1 MNKNTLI
8 IGLLFIFSSIS
19 FAQENVEAQPSE
31 LEKLIINI
39 QSKVDVEKR
48 FDFSRANSKEKQLAD
63 LKKINKKLESDL
75 KAAEDLSTRLIDQF
89 DKNEKTL
96 SELEEKLTLKL
107 GNLGEMFGVVKQVSG
122 QTRGEFKNSITNIDN
137 PDRDQFLKNLAESKK
152 LPDLSDISSL
162 WVELVKEI
170 RNAESIKVFNT
181 NVVSADGTNNELEI
195 LRIGTFSITHEGM
208 FLKHLVDTN
217 QVEFLPSQPTG
228 VSKRKLKSLQNENE
242 GTFVID
248 IDPTRGAILDKLIQK
263 KTFFQRISDGG
274 LVGYVIILLGLA
286 GVALAGERI
295 YVLKN
300 VLDSIKKQE
309 ESDTVDSNNLL
320 GMLIET
326 AKANINE
333 SLDSLEL
340 ILDEKVQS
348 ITPTIEVRVKA
359 IKLIATVAPLL
370 GLLGTVIGMIE
381 TFQAIT
387 LFGTGD
393 PKLMAGGIS
402 QALVT
407 TMLGL
412 IVAAPLLFMHSYAEN
427 YSKTIISFLEE
438 KASGIVANK
447 TKKMITDIFKTYS
460 NFIYQGGPVVFI
472 LFLISI
478 YLFVLIFAKFK
489 YLFFDISEVQDQYK
503 KRLSEINNDEFY
515 LLNLSS
521 LKCDYRNII
530 NKDFF
535 IIQTLIALCPVLG
548 LLGTVT
554 GMIEVFDVVSFFG
567 TGNAR
572 ALASGIT
579 KATLPTMTGMA
590 ISIVG
595 LLTYTVLNSKS
606 QSIISEL

>member
-1 MNKNTLI
+1 MKKNILL
-8 IGLLFIFSSIS
+8 IGLLFIVSSTS
-19 FAQENVEAQPSE
+19 FAQEEVEVQPSE

-48 FDFSRANSKEKQLAD
+48 FDFSRANSKEKQLTD

-137 PDRDQFLKNLAESKK
+137 PDRDLFLKNLAESKK
-152 LPDLSDISSL
+152 LPDLADISAL

-181 NVVSADGTNNELEI
+181 NVVSADGANEQLEI

-217 QVEFLPSQPTG
+217 QVEFLPSQPSG
-228 VSKRKLKSLQNENE
+228 VSKRKLKSLQNEKE

-263 KTFFQRISDGG
+263 KTFFQRIADGG

-295 YVLKN
+295 YVLRN
-300 VLDSIKKQE
+300 VLESIKKQE
-309 ESDTVDSNNLL
+309 ESDVVDDNNLL
-320 GMLIET
+320 GMLIKT
-326 AKANINE
+326 AKENINE

-447 TKKMITDIFKTYS
+447 TKKW
-460 NFIYQGGPVVFI
+460 
-472 LFLISI
+472 
-478 YLFVLIFAKFK
+478 
-489 YLFFDISEVQDQYK
+489 
-503 KRLSEINNDEFY
+503 
-515 LLNLSS
+515 
-521 LKCDYRNII
+521 
-530 NKDFF
+530 
-535 IIQTLIALCPVLG
+535 
-548 LLGTVT
+548 
-554 GMIEVFDVVSFFG
+554 
-567 TGNAR
+567 
-572 ALASGIT
+572 
-579 KATLPTMTGMA
+579 
-590 ISIVG
+590 
-595 LLTYTVLNSKS
+595 
-606 QSIISEL
+606 

>member
-1 MNKNTLI
+1 MNKNILI
-8 IGLLFIFSSIS
+8 IGFLFIFSSIS
-19 FAQENVEAQPSE
+19 FAQEGVEVEPSE

-447 TKKMITDIFKTYS
+447 TKK
-460 NFIYQGGPVVFI
+460 
-472 LFLISI
+472 
-478 YLFVLIFAKFK
+478 
-489 YLFFDISEVQDQYK
+489 
-503 KRLSEINNDEFY
+503 
-515 LLNLSS
+515 
-521 LKCDYRNII
+521 
-530 NKDFF
+530 
-535 IIQTLIALCPVLG
+535 
-548 LLGTVT
+548 
-554 GMIEVFDVVSFFG
+554 
-567 TGNAR
+567 
-572 ALASGIT
+572 
-579 KATLPTMTGMA
+579 
-590 ISIVG
+590 
-595 LLTYTVLNSKS
+595 
-606 QSIISEL
+606 

>member
-1 MNKNTLI
+1 MKKNILL
-8 IGLLFIFSSIS
+8 IGLLFIVSSTS
-19 FAQENVEAQPSE
+19 FAQEEVEVQPSE

-48 FDFSRANSKEKQLAD
+48 FDFSRANSKEKQLTD

-137 PDRDQFLKNLAESKK
+137 PDRDLFLKNLAESKK
-152 LPDLSDISSL
+152 LPDLADISAL

-181 NVVSADGTNNELEI
+181 NVVSADGANEQLEI

-217 QVEFLPSQPTG
+217 QVEFLPSQPSG
-228 VSKRKLKSLQNENE
+228 VSKRKLKSLQNEKE

-263 KTFFQRISDGG
+263 KTFFQRIADGG

-295 YVLKN
+295 YVLRN
-300 VLDSIKKQE
+300 VLESIKKQE
-309 ESDTVDSNNLL
+309 ESDIVDDNNLL
-320 GMLIET
+320 GMLIKT
-326 AKANINE
+326 AKENINE

-447 TKKMITDIFKTYS
+447 TKK
-460 NFIYQGGPVVFI
+460 
-472 LFLISI
+472 
-478 YLFVLIFAKFK
+478 
-489 YLFFDISEVQDQYK
+489 
-503 KRLSEINNDEFY
+503 
-515 LLNLSS
+515 
-521 LKCDYRNII
+521 
-530 NKDFF
+530 
-535 IIQTLIALCPVLG
+535 
-548 LLGTVT
+548 
-554 GMIEVFDVVSFFG
+554 
-567 TGNAR
+567 
-572 ALASGIT
+572 
-579 KATLPTMTGMA
+579 
-590 ISIVG
+590 
-595 LLTYTVLNSKS
+595 
-606 QSIISEL
+606 

>member
-1 MNKNTLI
+1 MNRNILI
-8 IGLLFIFSSIS
+8 IGFLFIFSSIS
-19 FAQENVEAQPSE
+19 FAQEGVEVEPSE

-447 TKKMITDIFKTYS
+447 TKK
-460 NFIYQGGPVVFI
+460 
-472 LFLISI
+472 
-478 YLFVLIFAKFK
+478 
-489 YLFFDISEVQDQYK
+489 
-503 KRLSEINNDEFY
+503 
-515 LLNLSS
+515 
-521 LKCDYRNII
+521 
-530 NKDFF
+530 
-535 IIQTLIALCPVLG
+535 
-548 LLGTVT
+548 
-554 GMIEVFDVVSFFG
+554 
-567 TGNAR
+567 
-572 ALASGIT
+572 
-579 KATLPTMTGMA
+579 
-590 ISIVG
+590 
-595 LLTYTVLNSKS
+595 
-606 QSIISEL
+606 

>member
-1 MNKNTLI
+1 MKKTSI
-8 IGLLFIFSSIS
+8 IFSFLLLCSNLLL
-19 FAQENVEAQPSE
+19 AQEDAPKPPSE
-31 LEKLIINI
+31 LEKLITNI
-39 QSKVDVEKR
+39 QSKIDVEKR
-48 FDFSRANSKEKQLAD
+48 FDFSRANSKEKQLSD
-63 LKKINKKLESDL
+63 LKTINSKLKKDL
-75 KAAEDLSTRLIDQF
+75 KAAEDLSAKLINQF
-89 DKNEKTL
+89 DENEKTL

-137 PDRDQFLKNLAESKK
+137 PDRDLFLKNLAESKK
-152 LPDLSDISSL
+152 LPDLSDISAL

-170 RNAESIKVFNT
+170 RNAETIKVFNT
-181 NVVSADGTNNELEI
+181 NVVSADGETKDLSI

-208 FLKHLVDTN
+208 FLKHLIDTN
-217 QVEFLPSQPTG
+217 QVEFLPSQPSG
-228 VSKRKLKSLQNENE
+228 VSKRKLKSLQNETE

-263 KTFFQRISDGG
+263 KTFFQRIADGG
-274 LVGYVIILLGLA
+274 LVGYVIILLGLGGA
-286 GVALAGERI
+286 ALASERI
-295 YVLKN
+295 YVLRN
-300 VLDSIKKQE
+300 VLTNIREQE
-309 ESDTVDSNNLL
+309 KTENVDTTNLL

-326 AKANINE
+326 ANNNINE

-340 ILDEKVQS
+340 ILDEKIQS
-348 ITPTIEVRVKA
+348 ITPTIEIRVKS

-447 TKKMITDIFKTYS
+447 VKT
-460 NFIYQGGPVVFI
+460 
-472 LFLISI
+472 
-478 YLFVLIFAKFK
+478 
-489 YLFFDISEVQDQYK
+489 
-503 KRLSEINNDEFY
+503 
-515 LLNLSS
+515 
-521 LKCDYRNII
+521 
-530 NKDFF
+530 
-535 IIQTLIALCPVLG
+535 
-548 LLGTVT
+548 
-554 GMIEVFDVVSFFG
+554 
-567 TGNAR
+567 
-572 ALASGIT
+572 
-579 KATLPTMTGMA
+579 
-590 ISIVG
+590 
-595 LLTYTVLNSKS
+595 
-606 QSIISEL
+606 

>member
-1 MNKNTLI
+1 MNKNILI
-8 IGLLFIFSSIS
+8 IGFLFIFSSIS
-19 FAQENVEAQPSE
+19 FAQEGVEVEPSE

-217 QVEFLPSQPTG
+217 QVEFLPSQPAG
-228 VSKRKLKSLQNENE
+228 VSKRKLKNLQNENE

-295 YVLKN
+295 YVLRN

-326 AKANINE
+326 AKANVNE

-447 TKKMITDIFKTYS
+447 TKK
-460 NFIYQGGPVVFI
+460 
-472 LFLISI
+472 
-478 YLFVLIFAKFK
+478 
-489 YLFFDISEVQDQYK
+489 
-503 KRLSEINNDEFY
+503 
-515 LLNLSS
+515 
-521 LKCDYRNII
+521 
-530 NKDFF
+530 
-535 IIQTLIALCPVLG
+535 
-548 LLGTVT
+548 
-554 GMIEVFDVVSFFG
+554 
-567 TGNAR
+567 
-572 ALASGIT
+572 
-579 KATLPTMTGMA
+579 
-590 ISIVG
+590 
-595 LLTYTVLNSKS
+595 
-606 QSIISEL
+606 

>member
-1 MNKNTLI
+1 MKKNILL
-8 IGLLFIFSSIS
+8 IGLLFIVSSTS
-19 FAQENVEAQPSE
+19 FAQEEVEVQPSE

-48 FDFSRANSKEKQLAD
+48 FDFSRANSKEKQLTD
-63 LKKINKKLESDL
+63 LKKINKKLKSDL

-137 PDRDQFLKNLAESKK
+137 PDRDLFLKNLAESKK
-152 LPDLSDISSL
+152 LPDLADISAL

-181 NVVSADGTNNELEI
+181 NVVSADGANEQLEI

-217 QVEFLPSQPTG
+217 QVEFLPSQPSG
-228 VSKRKLKSLQNENE
+228 VSKRKLKSLQNEKE

-263 KTFFQRISDGG
+263 KTFFQRIADGG

-295 YVLKN
+295 YVLRN
-300 VLDSIKKQE
+300 VLESIKKQE
-309 ESDTVDSNNLL
+309 ESDIVDDNNLL
-320 GMLIET
+320 GMLIKT
-326 AKANINE
+326 AKENINE

-447 TKKMITDIFKTYS
+447 TKK
-460 NFIYQGGPVVFI
+460 
-472 LFLISI
+472 
-478 YLFVLIFAKFK
+478 
-489 YLFFDISEVQDQYK
+489 
-503 KRLSEINNDEFY
+503 
-515 LLNLSS
+515 
-521 LKCDYRNII
+521 
-530 NKDFF
+530 
-535 IIQTLIALCPVLG
+535 
-548 LLGTVT
+548 
-554 GMIEVFDVVSFFG
+554 
-567 TGNAR
+567 
-572 ALASGIT
+572 
-579 KATLPTMTGMA
+579 
-590 ISIVG
+590 
-595 LLTYTVLNSKS
+595 
-606 QSIISEL
+606 